1 MQRRCIN
8 CKQKWQSETHQPRN
22 ARFSS
27 RAVVIARKKSFRGRL
42 INSCRKMT
50 DVFEEEKGEYMQMD
64 LFTTNKANRHSRDKK
79 SIIS

>member
-1 MQRRCIN
+1 MHRRCIN
-8 CKQKWQSETHQPRN
+8 CKEKWQTETHQTRN

-27 RAVVIARKKSFRGRL
+27 RAVIIARNKSFSGL
-42 INSCRKMT
+42 SINSCRKMT

-64 LFTTNKANRHSRDKK
+64 LFTRNTANGHSRYKK